1 MNNYAVFGNPISHSK
16 SPFIHAAFAK
26 QTGQD
31 LTYIAECVPLD
42 GFAQQVGDFFK
53 KGGKGLNV
61 TVPFKL
67 EAFALAQS
75 RTERAEIA
83 GAINTL
89 WIGKCGT
96 LSGDNTD
103 GVGLLRDII
112 INQTFDL
119 TKKRILILGAGGAVR
134 GILSPLLSANPQQI
148 IIANRTLSKAAEL
161 ANLEPKTMQ
170 SCGFDDLNG
179 ETFDLII
186 NGVSSGLHGEMPNL
200 PQKLL
205 KNNGLAYDMVYGNQ
219 KTPFMK
225 WAENQNCKTVDG
237 IGMLVEQAAES
248 FFIWRGIRPETIS
261 IMKSLRHKE
270 IL

>member
-1 MNNYAVFGNPISHSK
+1 MDNYAVFGNPIAHSK
-16 SPFIHAAFAK
+16 SPLIHAAFAK
-26 QTGQD
+26 QTEQN
-31 LTYIAECVPLD
+31 LTYSAECVPLD
-42 GFAQQVGDFFK
+42 GFSQQVGDFFK

-75 RTERAEIA
+75 QTERAEIA

-103 GVGLLRDII
+103 GVGLLRDIT
-112 INQTFDL
+112 INQLFDIKG
-119 TKKRILILGAGGAVR
+119 KKILILGAGGAVR
-134 GILSPLLSANPQQI
+134 GIVSPLLSANPQQI

-161 ANLEPKTMQ
+161 ATLEPKTMK
-170 SCGFDDLNG
+170 SCEFDDLNG

-200 PQKLL
+200 PNNMF
-205 KNNGLAYDMVYGNQ
+205 KNNALAYDMVYGNQ
-219 KTPFMK
+219 ATPFMK
-225 WAENQNCKTVDG
+225 WAENQHVKAVDG
-237 IGMLVEQAAES
+237 VGMLVEQAAEA
-248 FFIWRGIRPETIS
+248 FFIWRGIRPETLPVI
-261 IMKSLRHKE
+261 KYLKNQ
-270 IL
+270 

>member
-1 MNNYAVFGNPISHSK
+1 MIDNYAVFGNPVAHSK
-16 SPFIHAAFAK
+16 SPLIHAAFAK
-26 QTGQD
+26 QTEQN
-31 LTYIAECVPLD
+31 LTYSAECVALD
-42 GFAQQVGDFFK
+42 GFARQVGDFFK

-67 EAFALAQS
+67 EAFALARS

-103 GVGLLRDII
+103 GVGLLRDIT
-112 INQTFDL
+112 INQAFDIKG
-119 TKKRILILGAGGAVR
+119 KKILILGAGGAVR
-134 GILSPLLSANPQQI
+134 GIVSPLLSAHPQQI

-161 ANLEPKTMQ
+161 AAFDPKIMQ

-186 NGVSSGLHGEMPNL
+186 NGVSSGLHGEMPTL
-200 PQKLL
+200 PNNLL
-205 KNNGLAYDMVYGNQ
+205 KNNSLAYDMLYGDR

-225 WAENQNCKTVDG
+225 WAENQNVKTVDG
-237 IGMLVEQAAES
+237 VGMLVEQAAEA
-248 FFIWRGIRPETIS
+248 FFIWRGIRPETSFI
-261 IMKSLRHKE
+261 IKSLKNQ
-270 IL
+270 

>member
-1 MNNYAVFGNPISHSK
+1 MDNYAVFGNPIAHSK
-16 SPFIHAAFAK
+16 SPLIHAAFAK
-26 QTGQD
+26 QTNQN
-31 LTYIAECVPLD
+31 LTYSAECVPLD

-67 EAFALAQS
+67 EAFVLAQS

-103 GVGLLRDII
+103 GVGLLRDIM
-112 INQTFDL
+112 INQAFDINN
-119 TKKRILILGAGGAVR
+119 KKILILGAGGAVR
-134 GILSPLLSANPQQI
+134 GIIAPLLSANPQHI

-161 ANLEPKTMQ
+161 AAIDPKKMQ

-186 NGVSSGLHGEMPNL
+186 NGVSSGLHGEMPNI
-200 PQKLL
+200 PKNIL
-205 KNNGLAYDMVYGNQ
+205 KNNGLAYDMVYGNK
-219 KTPFMK
+219 KTPFME
-225 WAENQNCKTVDG
+225 WAEHQNCKAVDG
-237 IGMLVEQAAES
+237 VGMLVEQAAEA
-248 FFIWRGIRPETIS
+248 FFIWRGLRPETLPI
-261 IMKSLRHKE
+261 IKSLKNQ
-270 IL
+270 